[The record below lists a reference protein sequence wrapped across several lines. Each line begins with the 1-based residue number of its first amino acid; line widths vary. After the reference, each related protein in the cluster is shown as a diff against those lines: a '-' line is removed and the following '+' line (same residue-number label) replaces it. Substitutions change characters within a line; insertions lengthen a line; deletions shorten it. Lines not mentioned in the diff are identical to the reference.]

1 MNKVR
6 YSIARI
12 CIVDLC
18 VMIRLCTYSG
28 ANPITIVLTLKCCKS
43 FFNSTFDIALIS
55 FFEKIETF
63 VAQTFAKVARKKS
76 DAYIEMRDKDIYRPG
91 TSRLTHLFCKLQMYD
106 LYQSNQLPIN
116 ITLLHVENV

>member
-18 VMIRLCTYSG
+18 VMIRL
-28 ANPITIVLTLKCCKS
+28 ALIVEQILSQSFLALKCCKS

-106 LYQSNQLPIN
+106 LYQLNQLPIN
-116 ITLLHVENV
+116 ITLLHVENG